1 MKRERLRIYQ
11 GDEEQEI
18 KIKEEMQKLIEE
30 ELNKNDE
37 LTSSSIQTLLSSRS
51 PDLQVSITTIKRTR
65 KEMEWVY
72 TRPHYC
78 QLLHDVSFNACYNT
92 FTPLIEGKCHC
103 INKLM

>member
-51 PDLQVSITTIKRTR
+51 PDLQVSITTIKHTR